1 MGRIDNNKRIIR
13 MGHTWR
19 SIRGAKVVDG
29 DEAIHL
35 EVTTADGRDRDVEI
49 APELVTQLVAELLS
63 ARSKAIVKSSGPRE
77 ARDPSRMQ
85 DPILAQEL
93 RQTDYIDRGRSLI
106 QIILSGGGVIEALIP
121 LGRNHQ
127 QEIRG

>member
-1 MGRIDNNKRIIR
+1 
-13 MGHTWR
+13 
-19 SIRGAKVVDG
+19 
-29 DEAIHL
+29 
-35 EVTTADGRDRDVEI
+35 
-49 APELVTQLVAELLS
+49 
-63 ARSKAIVKSSGPRE
+63 
-77 ARDPSRMQ
+77 MQ